1 MALIVESSAEPIPG
15 YRLLERL
22 GSGGFGE
29 VWKAEAPGGLFK
41 AIKIVHGD
49 VGHLDADGS
58 HRAEQELKALRRV
71 QTIRHP
77 YLLSIERY
85 DIIDGRLMIVTELAD
100 GDLYDKFEKHV
111 AVGQP
116 GIPRHTL
123 LRYMRE
129 AAEVLDLMNGQH
141 NLQHLDIKPQNLFL
155 IHDHIK
161 VADFGLVKDLSGVR
175 SESNGAVTPLYAA
188 PETFESNITPF
199 CDQYSLAIVYQEL
212 LTGHRPFGGTTMQQ
226 LAMQHLQAPP
236 NLSPLPHAD
245 RPAIA
250 KALSKKPE
258 NRHATCMAFV
268 DALAAGIVEPPQA
281 KTGARVS
288 DPVRGPEALNI
299 NASMKRLERKDA
311 KPFRPETPPT
321 QVRVRKEELI
331 PVVIDEP
338 ARRVAPPEFNGNGVL
353 FPALVIGLGHTGLT
367 ALKQLRQ
374 SLCERVGGMTALP
387 HIRLL
392 YIDTDPAAADEAR
405 HGAGGSALEADEI
418 LLIKL
423 NRASHYLKPRRN
435 GRSLMEGWF
444 DSQWLY
450 RIPRNPEVHGQRA
463 LGRLAFGD
471 WYQSITDRMVDLLE
485 LATDPDGLSR
495 SVKNTSL
502 NVRTNRPRAYVIA
515 NLGGGTGSGAFID
528 VAYALRD
535 RMKTLGYET
544 PHTVGLL
551 TLPAVDRRSP
561 GQLSATANTF
571 AALTELTHYCHLDS
585 SYLCTFDDRNSAW
598 TDTEAPFTRSAVLPY
613 DATAPPGTVHDG
625 PGQAA
630 QFLVREL
637 MQPFGLTVDTERTN
651 KLKSARPTMEACA
664 STFGIASMAWPRQ
677 ALVRCASRRVCEAII
692 ERWARGNFT
701 TIRPRVATWVTE
713 QWQAANMGSGVV
725 VERLER
731 VAHEVIH
738 EAPQSMFTRLAQRLT
753 PKGWFGGSLDTDAAH
768 EVIARYVELLGRPES
783 GAQTKL
789 GLIGDAMVGS
799 AISLGKEWGAKLAQ
813 LAVTLIEQ
821 PEFRLAGAEEAI
833 CQFQQSLEEAQNV
846 HAMQSEK
853 LARQSGELFLKAHQ
867 ILAEPS
873 ARKSAIEF
881 FEAIQA
887 YPLIRLNAIVQL
899 QVAHVCSTLSN
910 DLGEQLS
917 EIRFCRQRLDDLLED
932 FRADPERPMESVHN
946 LLPLGCN
953 TLEAAVA
960 KLLQDMTENDICDLD
975 RNMQKMMQSQYT
987 ALVHICLSASNIMA
1001 NLEPAMM
1008 KIATQFV
1015 AGRVG
1020 DANAADLFLQRFTD
1034 ASAAT
1039 SALERAFDDAAPALG
1054 DNIGVMVG
1062 EIVALSVPTCD
1073 AGNRVAELAKEAVHQ
1088 DDLTPIS
1095 GHDDITFYREL
1106 PRVPLAKLPQL
1117 GPQAKEC
1124 YDYIS
1129 DRDPYVAHTRNDV
1142 EEWLASR

>member
-1 MALIVESSAEPIPG
+1 MALVVESSAEPIPG

-100 GDLYDKFEKHV
+100 GDLYDKFEKHI

-116 GIPRHTL
+116 GIPRNTL

-129 AAEVLDLMNGQH
+129 AAEVLDLMNGEH

-175 SESNGAVTPLYAA
+175 SETNGAVTPLYAA
-188 PETFESNITPF
+188 PETFESNITRF

-258 NRHATCMAFV
+258 NRHATCMALV
-268 DALAAGIVEPPQA
+268 DALTAGCVEPVQV
-281 KTGARVS
+281 KTAARVS

-299 NASMKRLERKDA
+299 NASMRRLERKDA
-311 KPFRPETPPT
+311 KPFRAETPPT
-321 QVRVRKEELI
+321 QVRVRKEELV

-338 ARRVAPPEFNGNGVL
+338 ARRVAPPEFSGNGVL
-353 FPALVIGLGHTGLT
+353 FPALIVGLGQTGLT

-374 SLCERVGGMTALP
+374 SLCERFSGMTALP

-392 YIDTDPAAADEAR
+392 YIDTDPATADLAR
-405 HGAGGSALEADEI
+405 HGPAGSALEADEI

-471 WYQSITDRMVDLLE
+471 WYQSITDRMVELLE
-485 LATDPDGLSR
+485 LATDPDSLSR

-502 NVRTNRPRAYVIA
+502 TVRTNRPRAYVIA

-551 TLPAVDRRSP
+551 TLPAVDRSTP
-561 GQLSATANTF
+561 DQLSATANTY

-585 SYLCTFDDRNSAW
+585 SYRCTFDDRNSAW
-598 TDTEAPFTRSAVLPY
+598 TDAESPFTRASVLPY
-613 DATAPPGTVHDG
+613 DASAPGGTVHDG

-630 QFLVREL
+630 QLLLREL
-637 MQPFGLTVDTERTN
+637 TEPFGRIVDGLRTD
-651 KLKSARPTMEACA
+651 KLKAARPTMEACV
-664 STFGIASMAWPRQ
+664 STFGVASMAWPRQ

-692 ERWARGNFT
+692 ERWARGDISI
-701 TIRPRVATWVTE
+701 IRTRVATWVTE
-713 QWQAANMGSGVV
+713 QLKVANLGSTVA

-731 VAHEVIH
+731 VAQEVIH
-738 EAPQSMFTRLAQRLT
+738 EAPQAMFARLTQRLT
-753 PKGWFGGSLDTDAAH
+753 PKGWFGGSLDTDSAH
-768 EVIARYVELLGRPES
+768 EVVAKYVELLGRPES

-789 GLIGDAMVGS
+789 GLVGDAMVGA
-799 AISLGKEWGAKLAQ
+799 AISLGKEWGTKLAQ

-821 PEFRLAGAEEAI
+821 PEYRLAGAEEAI
-833 CQFQQSLEEAQNV
+833 CQFQRRLEEAHND
-846 HAMQSEK
+846 HATQSEK
-853 LARQSGELFLKAHQ
+853 LAKQSGELFLKAHQ

-873 ARKSAIEF
+873 ARKAAIEF
-881 FEAIQA
+881 FEAMHA
-887 YPLIRLNAIVQL
+887 YPLIRLNAILHL
-899 QVAHVCSTLSN
+899 QVAHVCATLSN
-910 DLGEQLS
+910 DLGEQLG

-932 FRADPERPMESVHN
+932 FRADPEKPMESVHN
-946 LLPLGCN
+946 LLPLGC
-953 TLEAAVA
+953 TTVEAAVA
-960 KLLQDMTENDICDLD
+960 KLLQDMTENDISDLD
-975 RNMQKMMQSQYT
+975 RNMQKMMQSQFT

-1015 AGRVG
+1015 AGRVC

-1034 ASAAT
+1034 TCAGNSAI
-1039 SALERAFDDAAPALG
+1039 ERAFDDSAPALG
-1054 DNIGVMVG
+1054 DNIGFMVG
-1062 EIVALSVPTCD
+1062 EIIALSVPACE
-1073 AGNRVAELAKEAVHQ
+1073 AGNRVAELAKSAVHQ
-1088 DDLTPIS
+1088 EDLVPIN

-1117 GPQAKEC
+1117 GPEAKEC
-1124 YDYIS
+1124 YEYIS
-1129 DRDPYVAHTRNDV
+1129 DRDPYAAHTRNDV
-1142 EEWLASR
+1142 EEWLTLR